1 LYRFD
6 KKILH
11 SSIGLRPR
19 LGYNNPGHTSRR
31 TDLTLTMAQSLK
43 TSRDIQAAP
52 FTGPFTPEK
61 GAMAQTNVPSIDVVI
76 CHEVTSLVS
85 CTLDE
90 LAQRVPAYS
99 WAQVFAA
106 VDRLSRQGT
115 LTLSRTRCFGYVV
128 SIGPAPPTPQ
138 SSQDRKCQAL
148 FGRLS

>member
-1 LYRFD
+1 
-6 KKILH
+6 
-11 SSIGLRPR
+11 
-19 LGYNNPGHTSRR
+19 
-31 TDLTLTMAQSLK
+31 MAQ
-43 TSRDIQAAP
+43 A
-52 FTGPFTPEK
+52 
-61 GAMAQTNVPSIDVVI
+61 NVPSIDVVI

-99 WAQVFAA
+99 WAQVFAS

-115 LTLSRTRCFGYVV
+115 LTLSRTRCFGSVV

>member
-1 LYRFD
+1 
-6 KKILH
+6 
-11 SSIGLRPR
+11 
-19 LGYNNPGHTSRR
+19 
-31 TDLTLTMAQSLK
+31 MV
-43 TSRDIQAAP
+43 
-52 FTGPFTPEK
+52 
-61 GAMAQTNVPSIDVVI
+61 QTYVPSLDSVI

-90 LAQRVPAYS
+90 LVQRVPAYS
-99 WAQVFAA
+99 WAQVFAS

-128 SIGPAPPTPQ
+128 SIGASPPISR